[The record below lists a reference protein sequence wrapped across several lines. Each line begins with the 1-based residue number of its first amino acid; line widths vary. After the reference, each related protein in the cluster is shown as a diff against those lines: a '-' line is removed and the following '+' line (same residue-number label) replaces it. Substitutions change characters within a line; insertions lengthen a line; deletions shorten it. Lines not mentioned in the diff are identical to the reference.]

1 MIRYLAPLALLAI
14 PSPAA
19 AQDDAPPELTLEQR
33 MLARCGAAF
42 ALVAE
47 GQANG
52 NAEALAYSPM
62 AKRGREFFVQAGAR
76 LMDEAGLTREELS
89 AVLSAEAQALWDEDA
104 LDAVMPACLPLLPRE

>member
-1 MIRYLAPLALLAI
+1 
-14 PSPAA
+14 
-19 AQDDAPPELTLEQR
+19 

-52 NAEALAYSPM
+52 NAEALAYPPL
-62 AKRGREFFVQAGAR
+62 AERGREFFVQAGAR

-89 AVLSAEAQALWDEDA
+89 SVLSAEAQALWDEDA